1 MIPILKD
8 DTPVIV
14 EATHLS
20 LAIPPKETEQPVQL
34 PDCVTPLATMAA
46 IETNAGPIVP
56 IPTALSTILP
66 TTYWDES
73 QWAVMFA
80 IMEAAMPAFAPQST
94 IEDEH
99 NQIRI
104 SDAEFEDIFK
114 RLENTVVDPPSKE
127 ALREYLAKRCMDDP
141 SYVEDFKR
149 TMGSLKPAQHKAL
162 GGILRIL
169 TYV

>member
-1 MIPILKD
+1 M
-8 DTPVIV
+8 T
-14 EATHLS
+14 
-20 LAIPPKETEQPVQL
+20 
-34 PDCVTPLATMAA
+34 A
-46 IETNAGPIVP
+46 IESDAGPIAP

-73 QWAVMFA
+73 QWAVIFA
-80 IMEAAMPAFAPQST
+80 IMEAVMPAFAPQST
-94 IEDEH
+94 IEDEQ

-127 ALREYLAKRCMDDP
+127 SLREFLAKRCTDDP
-141 SYVEDFKR
+141 SYVEDVKR
-149 TMGSLKPAQHKAL
+149 TVGSFKPAQHQQL
-162 GGILRIL
+162 GNVLRLL

>member
-1 MIPILKD
+1 M
-8 DTPVIV
+8 T
-14 EATHLS
+14 
-20 LAIPPKETEQPVQL
+20 
-34 PDCVTPLATMAA
+34 A
-46 IETNAGPIVP
+46 IESDTGPIAP

-66 TTYWDES
+66 TSYWDES
-73 QWAVMFA
+73 QWAVMLA

-114 RLENTVVDPPSKE
+114 RLERTVVDPPSKE
-127 ALREYLAKRCMDDP
+127 SLREYLAKRCMDDP
-141 SYVEDFKR
+141 IYVEDCKR
-149 TMGSLKPAQHKAL
+149 TLGSLKPAQHEQL
-162 GGILRIL
+162 GGVLKLL